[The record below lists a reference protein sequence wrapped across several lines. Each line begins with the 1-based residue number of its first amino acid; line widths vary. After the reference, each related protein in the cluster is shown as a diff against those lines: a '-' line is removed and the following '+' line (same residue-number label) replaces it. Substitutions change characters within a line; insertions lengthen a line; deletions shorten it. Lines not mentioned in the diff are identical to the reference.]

1 MKSQVI
7 SYSPLIIPSPNPL
20 LKESLY
26 NVVPHP
32 HPKKPKRIPTPIILN
47 KQNEKPIDSNNFSLK
62 QADDLFL
69 LVSEDKKD
77 TSFTLSLSSTS
88 ETEDEVNDLPDP
100 GESFTQYRRMLKKC
114 KSRTVKEKSLD
125 TESIITNERVA
136 REYSGLASKILIPYK
151 KNSCVDPSVKNK
163 LEEISLGENKDDN
176 DKKNKYDFYMKR
188 NPRMRRGFSILD
200 ILELTCGNSDNMG
213 SN

>member
-1 MKSQVI
+1 MKSQVL
-7 SYSPLIIPSPNPL
+7 SYSPLMIPSPNPL

-47 KQNEKPIDSNNFSLK
+47 KQNEKPIDSSNFSLK

-69 LVSEDKKD
+69 LTTEDKKD
-77 TSFTLSLSSTS
+77 NSFTLSLSSTS

-114 KSRTVKEKSLD
+114 KCHTVKEKSLD
-125 TESIITNERVA
+125 TDSIITNDRVA
-136 REYSGLASKILIPYK
+136 KEYSGLASKILIPYK
-151 KNSCVDPSVKNK
+151 KNSCVAPYVKNK
-163 LEEISLGENKDDN
+163 LEEISLGENKN
-176 DKKNKYDFYMKR
+176 ENEKYDFYMKR
-188 NPRMRRGFSILD
+188 NPHMHRGFSILD
-200 ILELTCGNSDNMG
+200 ILELTCGSGDNVD